1 MQLVQCEFRTMFYY
15 CPAAKLSNFIKQ
27 TVSSSWIYTAN
38 PLFSCNIYN
47 IHDRSN
53 SERLHNFITLCSRN
67 WQFHPLMNS
76 DSIWS
81 FCFHRQML
89 VQRPRGKGVLKTRVH
104 NTKLQLSRQDCVTIN
119 PSLLYQVLPAL
130 RQMAMYQ
137 SLYTA
142 PIWRLVH
149 HRFTI
154 QLAVDISACT
164 EELTRIS
171 NESKKETHVSYW
183 HAFEVVVSTWQLFK
197 SITIPQSSTNDKIYQ
212 FLSQNLNHFQ
222 KCESVSLTQY

>member
-1 MQLVQCEFRTMFYY
+1 MNSEQCSITVQLQNCQT
-15 CPAAKLSNFIKQ
+15 LSN
-27 TVSSSWIYTAN
+27 
-38 PLFSCNIYN
+38 
-47 IHDRSN
+47 R
-53 SERLHNFITLCSRN
+53 
-67 WQFHPLMNS
+67 QFHRVEYTQQTHCFHAIFIIYMTDLTQRDCTIS
-76 DSIWS
+76 SLFAVGIDSSTHEWTVTVFGQ

-130 RQMAMYQ
+130 HQMAMYQ

-154 QLAVDISACT
+154 QLAVGISACT